1 VRGRA
6 SLKDIPDARHG
17 APFAMLCGVKRIR
30 RIVYATDFSAASRP
44 AFAAAINLAR
54 TLDAR
59 LTIVHVTLGLIPILP
74 DQYLDV
80 SLYDRIERGAH
91 EWSVR
96 RLTTL
101 AARARKQGV
110 RVNFE
115 SREGDPA
122 TQVVKVAKAR
132 RADLLITGTHGR
144 GGVPRFFLGS
154 VADRLVRTSPCPV
167 MTVRSK

>member
-1 VRGRA
+1 MHC
-6 SLKDIPDARHG
+6 I
-17 APFAMLCGVKRIR
+17 MKRIR
-30 RIVYATDFSAASRP
+30 RIICATDFSAASRP
-44 AFAAAINLAR
+44 AFAAAINLAKSFR
-54 TLDAR
+54 AR
-59 LTIVHVTLGLIPILP
+59 LTIVHVTPGLIPILP
-74 DQYLDV
+74 DQYFDA
-80 SLYDRIERGAH
+80 SLYDRIEQQAH

-96 RLTTL
+96 RLTNL
-101 AARARKQGV
+101 AARAKKQGV
-110 RVNFE
+110 RVDTE